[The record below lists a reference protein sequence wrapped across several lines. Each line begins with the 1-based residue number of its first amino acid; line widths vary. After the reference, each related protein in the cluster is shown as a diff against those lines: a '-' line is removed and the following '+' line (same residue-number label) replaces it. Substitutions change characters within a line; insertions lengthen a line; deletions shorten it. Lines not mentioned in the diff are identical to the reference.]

1 MAHKNRYEN
10 YLHCDNMFGIQSI
23 KYLYVAVKILPTHEK
38 PAFLPVMENII
49 SNKSPYPLKLF
60 PYTNGEIIRERY
72 RTGFPAAGDIIHR
85 ERHTEPTGMVYSRFF
100 SA

>member
-1 MAHKNRYEN
+1 M
-10 YLHCDNMFGIQSI
+10 I
-23 KYLYVAVKILPTHEK
+23 
-38 PAFLPVMENII
+38 NII
-49 SNKSPYPLKLF
+49 GNQSPYPLKLF
-60 PYTNGEIIRERY
+60 PVYTNGEIIRERY